1 MACWNPPLSLMFFP
15 AINLYFDQGFSIF
28 SHIFPYFPHI
38 FKHLCVFSTFPS
50 MTLRWFSTA
59 SGGKV
64 LVSTQEHIQR
74 LIAIRLQ
81 AFFGPA
87 AGESRNL
94 LSVENTRAK
103 PTFQIFPI
111 GLFDKSSLTI
121 FDISNSLTVSDLRYL
136 GFFFG
141 WPVMTRW
148 ITGSHPDGASRP
160 MCWTRLW
167 SWWRAPMQRRP
178 PWSTPTSPPG
188 GEQVFQVRVDTKWEN
203 PQRSFWGI
211 SDS

>member
-1 MACWNPPLSLMFFP
+1 
-15 AINLYFDQGFSIF
+15 
-28 SHIFPYFPHI
+28 
-38 FKHLCVFSTFPS
+38 

-136 GFFFG
+136 GFFFSDDQW
-141 WPVMTRW
+141 WPDESLDRILMALPGRCAELAF
-148 ITGSHPDGASRP
+148 GPGGAHR
-160 MCWTRLW
+160 CRGGHHDRL
-167 SWWRAPMQRRP
+167 QHRRP
-178 PWSTPTSPPG
+178 AGNRSSRSGWTQNGKTPRDLF
-188 GEQVFQVRVDTKWEN
+188 GESVIPNIVKAC
-203 PQRSFWGI
+203 QRMSFWYFWYFLEFLHHHHVNAWDL
-211 SDS
+211 SQFLMW